1 MSVPPSTSVART
13 PSAPDTGPASAW
25 PAGIRQRESSQS
37 IEPTRARRS
46 GRTSCCIAVSQS
58 VLPKMIV
65 ALRIALAAMIARTG
79 SGGTREKGRMA
90 PIAQTANA
98 AATGLPGR
106 IR

>member
-1 MSVPPSTSVART
+1 
-13 PSAPDTGPASAW
+13 
-25 PAGIRQRESSQS
+25 
-37 IEPTRARRS
+37 
-46 GRTSCCIAVSQS
+46 
-58 VLPKMIV
+58 MIV

>member
-1 MSVPPSTSVART
+1 MGTNVLAIRKVWKST
-13 PSAPDTGPASAW
+13 
-25 PAGIRQRESSQS
+25 Q
-37 IEPTRARRS
+37 PTRRL
-46 GRTSCCIAVSQS
+46 VV